1 MSRKI
6 LSVVI
11 SLGLMAGLTPLH
23 GQDKKKTTP
32 KPAAASQTIEGG
44 EPRFVRPETPE
55 QRKERL
61 GTIEDPG
68 PNPDP
73 DKIWWRFGKPFKIQR
88 FDRKWAV
95 YSEDPRFLRPFGFA
109 NFTEELYQEND
120 KYVWV
125 WMEEIDEEA
134 QKEEAKEALR
144 TAQYR
149 PVDDAGLAY
158 FEKLRE
164 DFKPIDV
171 QKSDVRVKF
180 EESSEGLPAAGSWR
194 NSLDVGD
201 MNGDGFADLIL
212 PPQRGPVG
220 TPSIFLGDGKG
231 GWKQWK
237 VNFPRAFNYGSVAVA
252 DFNKD
257 KHLDIAAG
265 IHLTGLA
272 VFLGDGKGNFRES
285 SEGLPKNFPTRRIRV
300 TDIDRDGWMDIV
312 TISEG
317 PVGRGVD
324 LQGADYSNLRGYLNK
339 NKGQSWDGLNIS
351 ELKHPI
357 GGDWLSVGNLN
368 GDKYPDFIG
377 ASVYFNGVSTMWV
390 SKDTKSYELLDTTGF
405 IIPFRSYYHANTVGP
420 FSSKDR
426 DDAVVAYVRLW
437 PQQLDPEVIPV
448 PPWPKVVGLDRISY
462 SGSQPKRTPILR
474 WEGTRQVPGLG
485 RGDFDADGKQDILYT
500 RFDPREAVILVGDGA
515 GNFKRA
521 AVEGLNL
528 SGLRNYDV
536 TVADVNNDKRPDV
549 IVMYE
554 SESSTAFAKK
564 NGKVQVFLNR
574 GTIAAP

>member
-23 GQDKKKTTP
+23 GQDKKKAAP
-32 KPAAASQTIEGG
+32 KPAAASQAIEGG

-55 QRKERL
+55 QRRERL

-68 PNPDP
+68 TNPDP
-73 DKIWWRFGKPFKIQR
+73 EKIWWRFGKAFKIQR

-95 YSEDPRFLRPFGFA
+95 YSEDPRFVRPFGFA

-125 WMEEIDEEA
+125 WMEEIDYEA

-149 PVDDAGLAY
+149 QVDDAGLAY

-171 QKSDVRVKF
+171 QKSDVRLKF
-180 EESSEGLPAAGSWR
+180 EESSEGLPSGGSWR

-237 VNFPRAFNYGSVAVA
+237 VNFPRAFNYGSIAVA

-272 VFLGDGKGNFRES
+272 VFLGDGKGNFREA
-285 SEGLPKNFPTRRIRV
+285 SEGLPKNFPTRRIRAADV
-300 TDIDRDGWMDIV
+300 DRDGWMDV
-312 TISEG
+312 VAISEG

-324 LQGADYSNLRGYLNK
+324 LHGAAYSNLRAYLNK
-339 NKGQSWDGLNIS
+339 NKAQSWEGLNIS

-368 GDKYPDFIG
+368 GDRYPDFVG
-377 ASVYFNGVSTMWV
+377 ASIYFNGVSTMWV
-390 SKDTKSYELLDTTGF
+390 SKDAKSYELLDTTGF

-426 DDAVVAYVRLW
+426 DDAIVAFVRVW
-437 PQQLDPEVIPV
+437 PSQLDPEVIPV
-448 PPWPKVVGLDRISY
+448 PPYQRVVGLDRISY

-474 WEGTRQVPGLG
+474 WEGVRQVPGLG
-485 RGDFDADGKQDILYT
+485 RGDFDADGKQDIIYT
-500 RFDPREAVILVGDGA
+500 RFDPREAVILLGDGA

-521 AVEGLNL
+521 TVDGLTL

-554 SESSTAFAKK
+554 AESSTAFAKK
-564 NGKVQVFLNR
+564 TGKVQVFLNR